1 MGEVLA
7 IERQGTPTAVDAVA
21 RALADVL
28 GATVSRISAGRDAVL
43 GELERPDAVLGVI
56 PRDHRMSWGIA
67 STAVKP
73 VVLVPPASVFPALPA
88 ISRMLVPLDGT
99 LESAAAVT
107 ETMELF
113 ASAGV
118 ELVVL
123 HVFDPV
129 TVPAFWDQAAHARRD
144 WEREFRA
151 RFCTP
156 SVNVRLELRSGL
168 PTDHVNQVATDE
180 RSQLIA
186 LGWSQRTGRGRA
198 RTVRGTI
205 RDATVPVMLVPLAR
219 S

>member
-1 MGEVLA
+1 MSEVLA
-7 IERQGTPTAVDAVA
+7 IERPGASTAIDAVA
-21 RALADVL
+21 GALADVL
-28 GATVSRISAGRDAVL
+28 GATVSRISAGHETVL
-43 GELERPDAVLGVI
+43 AELERPGAVLGVV
-56 PRDHRMSWGIA
+56 PRDHRLSWAIA

-73 VVLVPPASVFPALPA
+73 VVLVPPADVFAAPPA
-88 ISRMLVPLDGT
+88 ISRVLVPLDGT

-113 ASAGV
+113 AGAGV

-123 HVFDPV
+123 HVFDQV

-156 SVNVRLELRSGL
+156 SANVRLELRSGL
-168 PTDHVNQVATDE
+168 PTDHVNQVAADE
-180 RSQLIA
+180 RAQLIA